1 MNRNSIALLGLSVLL
16 VLTVAIPVTRAAD
29 KSAELFGPDKGVTDD
44 GSDVYAWFEEGAT
57 FRWGAAPEWASYCD
71 ILSINASQNAENY
84 SIAVTFNSTVN
95 ESRIATRFA
104 GVRVFVNM
112 SQVPLSERNA
122 TLELV
127 YGGNIYSAG
136 EASNFLS
143 YAQVKNATYC
153 YNATN
158 IVNITGSVVNF
169 SFPLTLPYNVT
180 EFQGPGVVKSSVENW
195 SVVVWAWDFFDST
208 AESKGGDLF
217 WDGYGDPDFRAN
229 WGNGSFTF
237 PSIGGFDV
245 VLLGAAIAVGILVIR
260 KRVRLNGRK

>member
-1 MNRNSIALLGLSVLL
+1 VNRNSIALLGLSVLL
-16 VLTVAIPVTRAAD
+16 VLTVAIPFTRAAD
-29 KSAELFGPDKGVTDD
+29 KSAELFGPDKGVIDD

-71 ILSINASQNAENY
+71 ILAVNASENAENY
-84 SIAVTFNSTVN
+84 SISVTFDDNVN
-95 ESRIATRFA
+95 ISRIATRFA

-112 SQVPLSERNA
+112 TQVPLSERNA

-127 YGGNIYSAG
+127 YGGNIYSSG
-136 EASNFLS
+136 EASNALS

-158 IVNITGSVVNF
+158 IVNITGAVVNF

-180 EFQGPGVVKSSVENW
+180 EFQGSGVIESSVENW

-208 AESKGGDLF
+208 TALKNGNLI
-217 WDGYGDPDFRAN
+217 WDGYGDPEFRTN
-229 WGNGSFTF
+229 WGDGGFTF
-237 PSIGGFDV
+237 PGIGAFD
-245 VLLGAAIAVGILVIR
+245 LIALGAAIALGILVIR
-260 KRVRLNGRK
+260 KRMRLNGRK